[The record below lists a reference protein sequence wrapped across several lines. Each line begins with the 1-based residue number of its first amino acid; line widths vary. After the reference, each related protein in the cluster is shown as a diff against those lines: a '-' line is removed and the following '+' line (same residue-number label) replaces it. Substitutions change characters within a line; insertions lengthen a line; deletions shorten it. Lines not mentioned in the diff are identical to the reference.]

1 MTGEAP
7 PASSHITIR
16 VPRPEELDETRALMI
31 RVIELDYGYDYRTRW
46 HEDVDDPAGF
56 FLAHPRQ
63 TLLVAVDDQ
72 TGRIVGT
79 AGVRVLRITSP
90 PHPTEILAR
99 YDRERTAELTRVFVL
114 PEARRRGI
122 GRDLVVA
129 ARAWVTAVGSFDLI
143 QFHSRT
149 AVEFWRAMP
158 TTEILDNRP
167 RVDGGP
173 EDGQVYFEMAIAERH
188 SSIAERSQPRVDSG
202 PSPAS
207 SRPTF

>member
-1 MTGEAP
+1 MVGNVTV
-7 PASSHITIR
+7 R
-16 VPRPEELDETRALMI
+16 VPRPDELEGTRALMI

-63 TLLVAVDDQ
+63 TLLVAIDEG
-72 TGRIVGT
+72 TGQILGT

-90 PHPTEILAR
+90 PHPAEILAR
-99 YDRERTAELTRVFVL
+99 YHRERTAELTRVFVL

-122 GRDLVVA
+122 GRALVNA
-129 ARAWVTAVGSFDLI
+129 ARRWVVEVGGFDLI

-158 TTEILDNRP
+158 TSEILDNRH

-173 EDGQVYFEMAIAERH
+173 EDGQVYFEMSVPET
-188 SSIAERSQPRVDSG
+188 
-202 PSPAS
+202 
-207 SRPTF
+207 RPGNL